1 MASNQTHRPAAHH
14 TSASVRLSQAWL
26 RRGLIACALWPV
38 SLLYGW
44 AWRLRGL
51 FYRLGWLAS
60 TKLPVPV
67 VVVGNVVVG
76 GAGKT
81 PTVIALV
88 QHLQARGLRPGV
100 VSRGHGRQGPAV
112 LQVDARTPST
122 LSGDEPLLIAQH
134 TGVPVFVGHKR
145 VAAAQ
150 ALLAKHPSVNVLVSD
165 DGMQHWALQRD
176 VTVVVFDERS
186 TGNGWLL
193 PAGLLREPWP
203 AQPWGPGPLLVLQY
217 DGVARSIHPATPQG
231 TVFAGTKQLAPYA
244 LDATG
249 QRHALPLAAAH
260 IGAVAGI
267 AQPHKFFSMLKAQGV
282 TLQCTL
288 ALPDHAPA
296 AQLAQAL
303 QAAQQQH
310 PHITHWLCTQKDA
323 VKLWDYPRS
332 AAVPPPWAVP
342 LVAQLPPD
350 LWQALDAALSSHP
363 WTPNSSNSSSAP

>member
-1 MASNQTHRPAAHH
+1 MASDPTHRPAHH
-14 TSASVRLSQAWL
+14 TSASVRLSQEWL
-26 RRGLIACALWPV
+26 QRGLVACALWPV
-38 SLLYGW
+38 SLVYGW
-44 AWRLRGL
+44 LWRLRGEL
-51 FYRLGWLAS
+51 YRLGWLAS
-60 TKLPVPV
+60 TKLHVPV

-112 LQVDARTPST
+112 LQVDAQTPST
-122 LSGDEPLLIAQH
+122 QSGDEPLLIARH

-150 ALLAKHPSVNVLVSD
+150 ALLAQHPSVNVLVSD

-176 VTVVVFDERS
+176 VTVVVFDERG

-203 AQPWGPGPLLVLQY
+203 AQPWGSGPLLVLQY
-217 DGVARSIHPATPQG
+217 DGMAKPIQPATHLG
-231 TVFAGTKQLAPYA
+231 SVYAGSKKLAPYA

-249 QRHALPLAAAH
+249 QRHPLPQAATH

-267 AQPHKFFSMLKAQGV
+267 AQPHKFFGMLHAQGV
-282 TLQCTL
+282 GLQCTL

-296 AQLAQAL
+296 AQMAQSL
-303 QAAQQQH
+303 QAAQQQY
-310 PHITHWLCTQKDA
+310 PHITHWLCTEKDA
-323 VKLWDYPRS
+323 VKLWEFPPS
-332 AAVPPPWAVP
+332 ALMPTPWAVP
-342 LVAQLPPD
+342 LVAELPAD
-350 LWQALDAALSSHP
+350 LCQAVDAALSSPP
-363 WTPNSSNSSSAP
+363 WTPNSSNCSCAP

>member
-1 MASNQTHRPAAHH
+1 MASDQTHRPAHH

-26 RRGLIACALWPV
+26 QRGLVACALWPV

-44 AWRLRGL
+44 LWRLRGVL
-51 FYRLGWLAS
+51 YRLGWLAS
-60 TKLPVPV
+60 TKLAVPV

-112 LQVDARTPST
+112 LQVNAHTPST
-122 LSGDEPLLIAQH
+122 LSGDEPLLIARH
-134 TGVPVFVGHKR
+134 TGVPVFVGKKR

-150 ALLAKHPSVNVLVSD
+150 ALLAQHPSVNVLVCD
-165 DGMQHWALQRD
+165 DGMQHWALKRD
-176 VTVVVFDERS
+176 ITLVVFDERG

-203 AQPWGPGPLLVLQY
+203 AQPWGSGPLLVLQY
-217 DGVARSIHPATPQG
+217 DGVAQPIQPTTPQG
-231 TVFAGTKQLAPYA
+231 SVYAGSKQLAPYA

-249 QRHALPLAAAH
+249 QRHALPHSTTH

-267 AQPHKFFSMLKAQGV
+267 AQPHKFFSMLQAQGV
-282 TLQCTL
+282 ALQCTL

-310 PHITHWLCTQKDA
+310 PHITHWLCTEKDA
-323 VKLWDYPRS
+323 VKLWDFPLP
-332 AAVPPPWAVP
+332 ALVPTPWAVP
-342 LVAQLPPD
+342 LVAKLPEG
-350 LWQALDAALSSHP
+350 LWQAVDEAMGTATHKLTGH
-363 WTPNSSNSSSAP
+363 